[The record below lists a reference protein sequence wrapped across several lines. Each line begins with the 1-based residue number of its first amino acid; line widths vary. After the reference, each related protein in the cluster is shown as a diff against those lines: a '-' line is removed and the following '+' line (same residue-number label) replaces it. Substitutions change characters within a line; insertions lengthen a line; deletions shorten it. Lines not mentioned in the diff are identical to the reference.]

1 MNFEYNPSGKKE
13 TRERV
18 PRAYSFAAL
27 DLRDPEEF
35 PEAAAYNG
43 KLFADN
49 TVWGVE
55 MTTPEFAD
63 RCAVNIDPQHI
74 GRDPTTAAIEEAVRI
89 PLPDEDVMLVTTR
102 ADLDSIGGMAVLT
115 IRNEGGEITEE
126 MMERIQIVAEVD
138 KFKQGPYPGPRPM
151 PTEETMRDNRN
162 DEALAAINAEIS
174 DPEVPLEKRVEAMKE
189 WLKTGKESE
198 KYRARADEEI
208 LEIIRDFENGK
219 ISYEMRAGG
228 RIVFIETT
236 HNAEILIGYRLAPVV
251 VARNPAQPVETGGTQ
266 IKYSICTW
274 DDTFADIRGALDELN
289 ELEPGWGG
297 QQNVGG
303 SPEIGS
309 SRLTVEQVIAVVEK
323 YLKTGGN

>member
-18 PRAYSFAAL
+18 PAVRTRSRRL
-27 DLRDPEEF
+27 TSVTRRNF

-198 KYRARADEEI
+198 KYRARCE
-208 LEIIRDFENGK
+208 RGN
-219 ISYEMRAGG
+219 
-228 RIVFIETT
+228 
-236 HNAEILIGYRLAPVV
+236 
-251 VARNPAQPVETGGTQ
+251 TGNN
-266 IKYSICTW
+266 
-274 DDTFADIRGALDELN
+274 F
-289 ELEPGWGG
+289 
-297 QQNVGG
+297 
-303 SPEIGS
+303 
-309 SRLTVEQVIAVVEK
+309 SRF
-323 YLKTGGN
+323 